1 MALSGQPLVE
11 PEGGR
16 ALRVPYLPLVA
27 AGLLL
32 ALLLAPW
39 PLAHKAHAV
48 LHGLCAQ
55 RPSHSLELGGQPLP
69 FDARM
74 TGIYGGF
81 LVAFAWLVARG
92 RLRAFRLPGPAASAV
107 LLAFVA
113 ALGVDGLNA
122 LLVDLRLAPLYPPDN
137 RLRLAT
143 GLLTGITLAVGL
155 CFLLATTLWR
165 AGDWSSRT
173 VTGVREVGLLI
184 LLQAPFAAIALS
196 GIGLLHAPVSLF
208 LVVAATVAVSAIV
221 LATGLLISGR
231 DRTFRSRDDVG
242 APAALALLGGV
253 AVMLAIA
260 GGRFWLERAYGIRT
274 LP

>member
-1 MALSGQPLVE
+1 MALPGERLVGR
-11 PEGGR
+11 EGGGG
-16 ALRVPYLPLVA
+16 LRVPFLPLAA

-32 ALLLAPW
+32 AFLLAPW

-81 LVAFAWLVARG
+81 FVAFTCLVAKG
-92 RLRAFRLPGPAASAV
+92 RLRAFRLPGRAASAL

-113 ALGVDGLNA
+113 ALGIDGINA
-122 LLVDLRLAPLYPPDN
+122 FLVDVRVEPLYQPDN

-155 CFLLATTLWR
+155 CYLLATTLWR
-165 AGDWSSRT
+165 DGDWTTRT
-173 VTGVREVGLLI
+173 VSGVGEVAMLVA
-184 LLQAPFAAIALS
+184 LQAPLAALALS
-196 GIGLLHAPVSLF
+196 GAKVLQAPVSVF
-208 LVVAATVAVSAIV
+208 LVIAATVAVSAIV
-221 LATGLLISGR
+221 LATGVLIAGR
-231 DRTFRSRDDVG
+231 DRAYRDAGDLQVAG
-242 APAALALLGGV
+242 AAALVGGV

-260 GGRFWLERAYGIRT
+260 GGRFWLERTYGIRT